1 MEKET
6 EEVLEEIKR
15 DHRIGSLNGKWSIL
29 FRASIA
35 VFAFG
40 FPFIIGFN
48 IWVVQSLN
56 EVSTNQKLIT
66 QQLDY
71 LTKSGDTY
79 TRAEVDLA
87 MVKLEQRIS
96 NKISEEYP
104 PQWLQQ
110 LVQSHSTRIEALE
123 MKRE

>member
-29 FRASIA
+29 FRASIT

-40 FPFIIGFN
+40 FPFIVGFN

-66 QQLDY
+66 QQLEY
-71 LTKSGDTY
+71 LTKSADTY

-87 MVKLEQRIS
+87 MTKLEQRVFD
-96 NKISEEYP
+96 KISEKYP

-110 LVQSHSTRIEALE
+110 LVQSHSIRIEALE